1 MRFLPTPITWLW
13 PLIFF
18 LLMLLSACTPS
29 AEPPFHI
36 RILSFSEAPVV
47 GKVTDLVI
55 EVANDLDRDATLV
68 YISMNITDGVHMV
81 KNGVLKQDPGNEHNY
96 RLEST
101 LKAKSQATYRV
112 PICVTKEGRQR
123 IIVNASEIISATS
136 SLGETET
143 INVINV
149 GSTHRVV
156 SGHDYRITPFPRGYM
171 TPTPVP
177 VTLPAECIETN

>member
-1 MRFLPTPITWLW
+1 MRSLPFPVLRLW

-18 LLMLLSACTPS
+18 LLMLLSGCTAS
-29 AEPPFHI
+29 DEPPFHI
-36 RILSFSEAPVV
+36 RNLSFSSTPYV
-47 GKVTDLVI
+47 GTVTDLVI

-68 YISMNITDGVHMV
+68 YISMNVTDGVHIV
-81 KNGVLKQDPGNEHNY
+81 KNGALKQDPANEHNY

-112 PICVTKEGRQR
+112 PICVVKEGEQR

-136 SLGETET
+136 SLGESET
-143 INVINV
+143 INITNY
-149 GSTHRVV
+149 GTMNRVV
-156 SGHDYRITPFPRGYM
+156 SGRDYRYTPFPPGYQ

-177 VTLPAECIETN
+177 VTLPAECIETK